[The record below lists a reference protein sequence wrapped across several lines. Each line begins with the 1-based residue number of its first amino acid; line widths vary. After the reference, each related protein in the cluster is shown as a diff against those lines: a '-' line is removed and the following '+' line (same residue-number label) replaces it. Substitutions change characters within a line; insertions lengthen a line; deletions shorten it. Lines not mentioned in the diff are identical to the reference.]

1 MKRIAVLASGRG
13 SNFEAIARAVL
24 SGKIEAEV
32 AVLIVDRKNIGAIER
47 AEKLGINWI
56 FVDPTGFPSREEYDS
71 KIVAIL
77 KYLGVDLVCLAGYKK
92 IVSAPFVDAFPG
104 RIMNIHPTLLPSFPG
119 LKPHE
124 KVLKYGVN
132 VSGAT
137 VHFVDK
143 GVDTGPIIVQA
154 VVPVFPNDTPETLSE
169 RVLRYEHRIYPQAV
183 KWFVDGRIEL
193 SGRKVVVKGADYSSL
208 PVVPA
213 LEDF

>member
-77 KYLGVDLVCLAGYKK
+77 KYLRVDLVCLAGYKK

-119 LKPHE
+119 LRPHE
-124 KVLKYGVN
+124 KTLKYGVN
-132 VSGAT
+132 ISGAT

-154 VVPVFPNDTPETLSE
+154 AVPVSPNDTPETLSE
-169 RVLRYEHRIYPQAV
+169 RILKYEHRIYPQAV
-183 KWFVDGRIEL
+183 KWFVDGRIEVL
-193 SGRKVVVKGADYSSL
+193 GRRVIVKGADYSSL

>member
-77 KYLGVDLVCLAGYKK
+77 KYLRVDLVCLAGYKK

-104 RIMNIHPTLLPSFPG
+104 RIMNIHPTLLPSSPG
-119 LKPHE
+119 LRPHE
-124 KVLKYGVN
+124 KTLKYGVN
-132 VSGAT
+132 ISGAT

-154 VVPVFPNDTPETLSE
+154 AVPVSPNDTPETLSE
-169 RVLRYEHRIYPQAV
+169 RILKYEHRIYPQAV
-183 KWFVDGRIEL
+183 KWFVDGRIEVL
-193 SGRKVVVKGADYSSL
+193 GRRVIVKGADYSSL